1 MRTKITVPAAGM
13 SSADWDGVD
22 PDIRERSFW
31 TAREGCYARVQG
43 FRDRCQGIV
52 DGNLSEADA
61 LREVRAMLRATGY
74 QPEPGTEGTIQD
86 LNSDSRQ
93 RLILDTNVAMVRER
107 AYRDSMLGSL
117 AYPAQRLVRIRYS
130 RQPRDWDARW
140 REAAAAVNYEGVATD
155 GSHIALLTSPIWR
168 KLSRFDLDYPPFDFN
183 SGMGVDPVDYEEA
196 RRHGLTIPEATLEG
210 ADGESLNASLE
221 ASIARMDGDLQQAF
235 VNALEDCVEVEGD
248 RVYYTDPN
256 GTRPV
261 HWSEAGKVICG
272 QRPPVIPD
280 TQARAMV
287 KFVEDQRQFD
297 RAQRGVQGYAT
308 QEEWDALYNAVTR
321 IQPTDVKESGT
332 LYRGMSIPPMMLTGS
347 CPASGATATRR
358 SPPRWWTAGRARRRR
373 RSGLRVAANRATSG
387 SSWSTRTTG
396 PATASTPSSAPSRS
410 KGVLSTRPTN
420 IPTPMSRK
428 SCSCRPRATR
438 STKSSGGGTA
448 HPLTSMSASSNN
460 RSALAALAPVLAAV
474 AMTISRPVRTAPAGH
489 MLAALNSPALILRQL
504 CPSQLARC
512 GRILLSRSAGSAQV
526 LQPQRHLALADLA
539 VHSAHVPLM
548 PQPSTLVN
556 S

>member
-1 MRTKITVPAAGM
+1 MPSPSDYMRTKITVPAAGM

-86 LNSDSRQ
+86 LNSDARQ

-332 LYRGMSIPPMMLTGS
+332 LYRGMSMEPRKLDKFLADIKRDGYQALSTKMVDSWSRVEETAQRFAGS
-347 CPASGATATRR
+347 GKPGNERVILVNEDY
-358 SPPRWWTAGRARRRR
+358 
-373 RSGLRVAANRATSG
+373 RSGHR
-387 SSWSTRTTG
+387 
-396 PATASTPSSAPSRS
+396 
-410 KGVLSTRPTN
+410 
-420 IPTPMSRK
+420 ID
-428 SCSCRPRATR
+428 
-438 STKSSGGGTA
+438 
-448 HPLTSMSASSNN
+448 
-460 RSALAALAPVLAAV
+460 
-474 AMTISRPVRTAPAGH
+474 TIVRT
-489 MLAALNSPALILRQL
+489 
-504 CPSQLARC
+504 
-512 GRILLSRSAGSAQV
+512 
-526 LQPQRHLALADLA
+526 LQEQRR
-539 VHSAHVPLM
+539 
-548 PQPSTLVN
+548 LVN
-556 S
+556 KTDKHPHTNESEVLFLQGVRHQVNKIVRGKDGTPTYVYVSEQ

>member
-1 MRTKITVPAAGM
+1 MPSPSDYLRVKVTVPAAGM

-22 PDIRERSFW
+22 PDIRERAYW

-61 LREVRAMLRATGY
+61 LREIRAMLRATGY

-86 LNSDSRQ
+86 LSTDARQ
-93 RLILDTNVAMVRER
+93 RLILDTNVAMVQER
-107 AYRDSMLGSL
+107 AYRDSMMGSL

-155 GSHIALLTSPIWR
+155 GSYIALLTSPIWR
-168 KLSRFDLDYPPFDFN
+168 KLSRFDLPYPPFDFN

-196 RRHGLTIPEATLEG
+196 QRHGLTIPEATIEG
-210 ADGESLNASLE
+210 MDGESLNASLE
-221 ASIARMDGDLQQAF
+221 ASIGKMDGDLQQAF
-235 VNALEDCVEVEGD
+235 TRALADCVEVEGD

-308 QEEWDALYNAVTR
+308 QEERHALPGHV
-321 IQPTDVKESGT
+321 D
-332 LYRGMSIPPMMLTGS
+332 PP
-347 CPASGATATRR
+347 
-358 SPPRWWTAGRARRRR
+358 
-373 RSGLRVAANRATSG
+373 
-387 SSWSTRTTG
+387 
-396 PATASTPSSAPSRS
+396 
-410 KGVLSTRPTN
+410 
-420 IPTPMSRK
+420 
-428 SCSCRPRATR
+428 
-438 STKSSGGGTA
+438 
-448 HPLTSMSASSNN
+448 
-460 RSALAALAPVLAAV
+460 
-474 AMTISRPVRTAPAGH
+474 
-489 MLAALNSPALILRQL
+489 Q
-504 CPSQLARC
+504 
-512 GRILLSRSAGSAQV
+512 
-526 LQPQRHLALADLA
+526 
-539 VHSAHVPLM
+539 
-548 PQPSTLVN
+548 
-556 S
+556 